1 MKTSSSAGKLTK
13 TKTWKGELVAVRNTK
28 NFFAK
33 LVLVAKTLEVD
44 MKEVLCY
51 PLRPY
56 PLPFATVDG
65 NMVKTSKCKLM
76 EAIETPVGDDRLAET
91 VPDGSALI
99 IDAMAV
105 FQTMKPVK
113 ETFGSLSTKVLHQIV
128 LIAGRFRIDFVGD
141 RYPPVSI
148 KAVERCKR
156 ADSGSQASQII
167 NEDQPV
173 PKQWKKFLSNG
184 DNKENLMVFIQ
195 KHWATKSFQEFK
207 NKKVFMTSWLSCYVF
222 EASNNQVL
230 TREVP
235 ELKSD
240 HEEADTRMVL
250 HAVHASSCHHDV
262 IIQSPDTDVF
272 IICMSVS
279 RRLANTT
286 IYFATGTQKKKRIIN
301 MDIVNNHWGL
311 KVLES
316 LIGLHAFTGIQLFEF
331 YYFLRNDE
339 C

>member
-1 MKTSSSAGKLTK
+1 MKTSSSAGKLTN

-105 FQTMKPVK
+105 FQTMKPVR

-128 LIAGRFRIDFVGD
+128 LIAGRFRATRIDFVSD

-148 KAVERCKR
+148 KAAERCKR
-156 ADSGSQASQII
+156 ANSGSQA
-167 NEDQPV
+167 
-173 PKQWKKFLSNG
+173 
-184 DNKENLMVFIQ
+184 
-195 KHWATKSFQEFK
+195 
-207 NKKVFMTSWLSCYVF
+207 Y
-222 EASNNQVL
+222 L
-230 TREVP
+230 TR
-235 ELKSD
+235 
-240 HEEADTRMVL
+240 
-250 HAVHASSCHHDV
+250 
-262 IIQSPDTDVF
+262 
-272 IICMSVS
+272 
-279 RRLANTT
+279 
-286 IYFATGTQKKKRIIN
+286 
-301 MDIVNNHWGL
+301 
-311 KVLES
+311 
-316 LIGLHAFTGIQLFEF
+316 
-331 YYFLRNDE
+331 
-339 C
+339 